1 MDFYACFQIIY
12 QKTKMKKRSLATLI
26 IAFFAMVVFSQNL
39 TQTVRGTIIDTD
51 SNLPLIGAQIVIPG
65 TDPLMGTTTD
75 VDGKFRFESISLGR
89 ITLQLSYMGYENKT
103 IPNIV
108 VNSGKEVVLDLNMQ
122 ESFETLNEI
131 EVIANKDKGAALND
145 MSLVSS
151 RSISIEQTE
160 RFAGSFND
168 PSRILSNFAGVTNT
182 QDGSNDII
190 VRGNSPKY
198 IQWRLEGLEITN
210 PNHFADQNSVSGGIS
225 ALNTNLLATSDF
237 YTGAFSPEYGDVLSG
252 VYDVKLRAGNNEKF
266 EAIFGFGLL
275 GTDLTLE
282 GPFKKG
288 YGGSYLINYR
298 YSTISL
304 VNDIGLADIDGAL
317 KFQDASF
324 KIVLPTKEMGTFS
337 LFGLGGLSSFLLE
350 DVKPDLWDTPGD
362 GSFSPNIIEDFDKG
376 SHLANFGI
384 THTLSINDKSYLKT
398 SLSYSSNNIDDDV
411 FESKTTKILDG
422 QGDFLRD
429 SIISRQVNYQGRLKN
444 SAYRGAIT
452 YNNKLNAK
460 NKIQIGSK
468 YALLDYDNNQSRFQ
482 ADGNTR
488 FAIVDFNENIS
499 TVRNFVSW
507 KHRLRED
514 ITIVSGIQNMNV
526 LLNNKS
532 TLEPRLAVKWKLNNT
547 SSFNAGY
554 GKHSTME
561 SLHNYFTKVEL
572 DNGSLIE
579 PNKDLGLLKAH
590 HYVLGYEKRFTKNL
604 MAKIEVYYQA
614 LYDLPV
620 ENNDTSFYATINEG
634 LDFRYVDLV
643 NEGTGKNYG
652 IELTLER
659 FLDNNYYFLINGS
672 LYNSK
677 YKSLEGVER
686 NTQYN
691 GNYLVNILMGKE
703 FQNLGKKKNQTLS
716 LNGKIFFGGGKRIVP
731 LLRDGQGNLA
741 VDTGNNNYWNYE
753 KAYENKLEDIYQ
765 ITLSASYKFNKPKA
779 THEIFINL
787 DNVTNTK
794 GKVSEYYDE
803 SEPNSI
809 GHLTQFGMFPNLMYR
824 VYF

>member
-1 MDFYACFQIIY
+1 
-12 QKTKMKKRSLATLI
+12 MKRLSLTTLLIAIFAT
-26 IAFFAMVVFSQNL
+26 VTFSQNL

-51 SNLPLIGAQIVIPG
+51 SKLPLIGAQIVILG
-65 TDPLMGTTTD
+65 TDPLVGTNTD
-75 VDGKFRFESISLGR
+75 VDGKFRLENIPLGR
-89 ITLQLSYMGYENKT
+89 IALQLSYVGFEDKT

-108 VNSGKEVVLDLNMQ
+108 VNSGKEVVLNLTME
-122 ESFETLNEI
+122 ESFETLSEVV
-131 EVIANKDKGAALND
+131 VIANKNKGAALND
-145 MSLVSS
+145 MSLISA
-151 RSISIEQTE
+151 RSVSIEQTE
-160 RFAGSFND
+160 RYAGSFND

-225 ALNTNLLATSDF
+225 ALNANLLASSDF

-252 VYDVKLRAGNNEKF
+252 VYDVNMRAGNNEKF
-266 EAIFGFGLL
+266 ESTFGFGLL
-275 GTDLTLE
+275 GTDFTFE

-288 YGGSYLINYR
+288 YGGSFLVNYR

-304 VNDIGLADIDGAL
+304 VNDIGLADIGGLL

-324 KIVLPTKEMGTFS
+324 KIVLPTKNIGTFS
-337 LFGLGGLSSFLLE
+337 LFGLGGKSSFFLE

-362 GSFSPNIIEDFDKG
+362 ASSRPDIIEDYDKG
-376 SHLANFGI
+376 SILANLGVK
-384 THTLSINDKSYLKT
+384 HVMPINDNSYIKT

-411 FESKTTKILDG
+411 LESKTTKIYDE
-422 QGDFLRD
+422 QDDFLRD
-429 SIISRQVNYQGRLKN
+429 SILSTKVNYQGRLKN

-460 NKIQIGSK
+460 NKIQIGTK
-468 YALLDYDNNQSRFQ
+468 YSLFDYDNNQSRLQ
-482 ADGNTR
+482 ENGTTR
-488 FAIVDFNENIS
+488 FAVVDFKENMS
-499 TVRNFVSW
+499 TVRNFISW
-507 KHRLRED
+507 KHRLNED

-532 TLEPRLAVKWKLNNT
+532 TFEPRLAVKWKLNNT
-547 SSFNAGY
+547 SSLNAGY

-561 SLHNYFTKVEL
+561 SIHNYFTKVEL
-572 DNGSLIE
+572 DDGSVVE

-590 HYVLGYEKRFTKNL
+590 HFVLGYEKRFTKNL
-604 MAKIEVYYQA
+604 MIKAEVYYQD

-620 ENNDTSFYATINEG
+620 ENSDTSYYATINEG
-634 LDFRYVDLV
+634 IDYRYVDLV

-659 FLDNNYYFLINGS
+659 FLANNYYFLLNGS

-677 YKSLEGVER
+677 YKSLEGRER

-691 GNYLVNILMGKE
+691 GNYLANFLVGKE
-703 FQNLGKKKNQTLS
+703 FQGLGKKKNQSLS
-716 LNGKIFFGGGKRIVP
+716 LNGKIFYGGGKRIVP
-731 LLRDGQGNLA
+731 LLRDGQGGLA
-741 VDTGNNNYWNYE
+741 VDPENNNYWDFE
-753 KAYENKLEDIYQ
+753 KAYENKLEDVYQ
-765 ITLSASYKFNKPKA
+765 ITISASYKWNKPKS
-779 THEIFINL
+779 THEIFMNL

-794 GKVSEYYDE
+794 GNVSEYYDE
-803 SEPNSI
+803 SEPNST
-809 GHLTQFGMFPNLMYR
+809 GHLTQFGFFPNLMYR
-824 VYF
+824 VNF

>member
-1 MDFYACFQIIY
+1 
-12 QKTKMKKRSLATLI
+12 MKKRSLTTVILALFATV
-26 IAFFAMVVFSQNL
+26 AFSQNL

-51 SNLPLIGAQIVIPG
+51 SKLPIIGVQIILPGTTPLIGA
-65 TDPLMGTTTD
+65 TTD
-75 VDGKFRFESISLGR
+75 VDGKFRFEHISLGR
-89 ITLQLSYMGYENKT
+89 ITLQLSYLGYENKT
-103 IPNIV
+103 LPNIV
-108 VNSGKEVVLDLNMQ
+108 VNSGKEVVLQLNMQ
-122 ESFETLNEI
+122 ESFETLAEVV
-131 EVIANKDKGAALND
+131 VIANKNKGAALND

-160 RFAGSFND
+160 RFAGAFND

-252 VYDVKLRAGNNEKF
+252 VYDVKLRAGNNEKM
-266 EAIFGFGLL
+266 ETTFGFGLL

-304 VNDIGLADIDGAL
+304 VNDIGLANIDGLL

-324 KIVLPTKEMGTFS
+324 KIVLPTKKIGTFS
-337 LFGLGGLSSFLLE
+337 IFGLGGLSSFFLE

-362 GSFSPNIIEDFDKG
+362 GNFNRDIIEDFDKG

-384 THTLSINDKSYLKT
+384 KHTLPINDQSYIKT
-398 SLSYSSNNIDDDV
+398 ALSYSSNGIDDDV

-422 QGDFLRD
+422 QGDFLKD
-429 SIISRQVNYQGRLKN
+429 SIISRQVNYQGRLIN
-444 SAYRGAIT
+444 SAFRGAVT

-460 NKIQIGSK
+460 NKIQIGAK
-468 YALLDYDNNQSRFQ
+468 YALLDYDNTQSRLQ
-482 ADGNTR
+482 ADGATR
-488 FAIVDFNENIS
+488 FAVVNFKENIS
-499 TVRNFVSW
+499 TVRSFVSW
-507 KHRLRED
+507 KHRLTED
-514 ITIVSGIQNMNV
+514 ITIVSGLQNMNV
-526 LLNNKS
+526 LLNNKN
-532 TLEPRLAVKWKLNNT
+532 TLEPRLAVKWQVNNT
-547 SSFNAGY
+547 SSLNAGY

-572 DNGSLIE
+572 ADGSVIE

-604 MAKIEVYYQA
+604 MAKVEVYYQA

-634 LDFRYVDLV
+634 VDFRYVDLV

-672 LYNSK
+672 LYNST
-677 YKSLEGVER
+677 YKSLEGVKR

-703 FQNLGKKKNQTLS
+703 FRNLGKKKNRTLS
-716 LNGKIFFGGGKRIVP
+716 LNGKIFYGGGKRIVP

-741 VDTGNNNYWNYE
+741 VDTGNNNYWDFE

-765 ITLSASYKFNKPKA
+765 ITLSASLKFNKPKA

-809 GHLTQFGMFPNLMYR
+809 GNLTQFGLFPNLMYR

>member
-1 MDFYACFQIIY
+1 
-12 QKTKMKKRSLATLI
+12 MKKRSLTIVILVLFATI
-26 IAFFAMVVFSQNL
+26 TFSQNL
-39 TQTVRGTIIDTD
+39 TQTVRGTVMDTD
-51 SNLPLIGAQIVIPG
+51 SKLPLIGVQIVLPG
-65 TDPLMGTTTD
+65 TAPLIGATTD
-75 VDGKFRFESISLGR
+75 VDGKFRFDNISLGR
-89 ITLQLSYMGYENKT
+89 ITLQLSYLGYENKT
-103 IPNIV
+103 LPNIV
-108 VNSGKEVVLDLNMQ
+108 VNSGKEVVLQLSMQ
-122 ESFETLNEI
+122 ESFETLAEVV
-131 EVIANKDKGAALND
+131 VIANKNKGAALND

-160 RFAGSFND
+160 RFAGAFND

-252 VYDVKLRAGNNEKF
+252 VYDVKLRAGNNEKM
-266 EAIFGFGLL
+266 EATFGFGLL

-288 YGGSYLINYR
+288 YGGSYLVNYR

-304 VNDIGLADIDGAL
+304 VNDIGVANIDGLL

-324 KIVLPTKEMGTFS
+324 KIVLPTKRIGTFS
-337 LFGLGGLSSFLLE
+337 ILGLGGLSSFFLE

-362 GSFSPNIIEDFDKG
+362 GNFNRDIMEDFDKG

-384 THTLSINDKSYLKT
+384 KHTLPINDKSYIKT
-398 SLSYSSNNIDDDV
+398 ALSYSSNGIDDDV
-411 FESKTTKILDG
+411 FESRTTKILDG
-422 QGDFLRD
+422 QGDFLKD
-429 SIISRQVNYQGRLKN
+429 SIISRQVNYQGRLIN
-444 SAYRGAIT
+444 SAFRGAIT

-460 NKIQIGSK
+460 NKIQLGAK
-468 YALLDYDNNQSRFQ
+468 YALLDYDNTQSRLQ
-482 ADGNTR
+482 ADGTTR
-488 FAIVDFNENIS
+488 FEVVNFKENIS
-499 TVRNFVSW
+499 TVRSFVSW
-507 KHRLRED
+507 KHRLTEA

-532 TLEPRLAVKWKLNNT
+532 TIEPRLAVKWQLNNT
-547 SSFNAGY
+547 SSINAGY

-561 SLHNYFTKVEL
+561 SMHNYFTKVEL
-572 DNGSLIE
+572 ADGSVIE
-579 PNKDLGLLKAH
+579 PNKGLGLLKAH
-590 HYVLGYEKRFTKNL
+590 HFVLGYEKRFTKNL
-604 MAKIEVYYQA
+604 MAKVEVYYQA

-620 ENNDTSFYATINEG
+620 ENKDTSFYATINEG
-634 LDFRYVDLV
+634 VDFRYVDLV

-659 FLDNNYYFLINGS
+659 FLANNYYFLINGS
-672 LYNSK
+672 LYNST
-677 YKSLEGVER
+677 YKSLEGVKR

-703 FQNLGKKKNQTLS
+703 FRNLGKKKNRTLS
-716 LNGKIFFGGGKRIVP
+716 LNGKIFYGGGKRIVP

-741 VDTGNNNYWNYE
+741 VDAGNNNYWDYE

-765 ITLSASYKFNKPKA
+765 ITLSASLKFNKPKA

-803 SEPNSI
+803 REPNSI
-809 GHLTQFGMFPNLMYR
+809 GNLTQFGLFPNLMYR

>member
-1 MDFYACFQIIY
+1 
-12 QKTKMKKRSLATLI
+12 MKRLSLTSLL
-26 IAFFAMVVFSQNL
+26 FAIFASVVFSQNL

-51 SNLPLIGAQIVIPG
+51 SKLPLIGAQIVILG
-65 TDPLMGTTTD
+65 TDPLIGTNTD
-75 VDGKFRFESISLGR
+75 VDGKFRLENIPLGR
-89 ITLQLSYMGYENKT
+89 IALQLSYVGFEDKT

-108 VNSGKEVVLDLNMQ
+108 VNSGKEVVLNLTME
-122 ESFETLNEI
+122 ESFETLSEVV
-131 EVIANKDKGAALND
+131 VIANKNKGAALND
-145 MSLVSS
+145 MSLISA
-151 RSISIEQTE
+151 RSVSIEQTE
-160 RFAGSFND
+160 RYAGSFND

-210 PNHFADQNSVSGGIS
+210 PNHFADQNSISGGIS
-225 ALNTNLLATSDF
+225 ALNANLLASSDF

-252 VYDVKLRAGNNEKF
+252 VYDVNMRAGNNEKF
-266 EAIFGFGLL
+266 ESTFGFGLL
-275 GTDLTLE
+275 GTDFTFE

-288 YGGSYLINYR
+288 YGGSFLVNYR

-304 VNDIGLADIDGAL
+304 VSDLGLADIGGLL

-324 KIVLPTKEMGTFS
+324 KVVLPTKNIGTFS
-337 LFGLGGLSSFLLE
+337 LFGLGGKSSFFLE

-362 GSFSPNIIEDFDKG
+362 ASLRPDIIEDYDKG
-376 SHLANFGI
+376 SILANFGVK
-384 THTLSINDKSYLKT
+384 HVMPINDNSYIKT

-411 FESKTTKILDG
+411 FESKTTKLYDER
-422 QGDFLRD
+422 DEFLRD
-429 SIISRQVNYQGRLKN
+429 SILSTKVNYQGRLKN

-460 NKIQIGSK
+460 NKIQIGTK
-468 YALLDYDNNQSRFQ
+468 YSLFDYDNNQSRLQ
-482 ADGNTR
+482 ENGTTR
-488 FAIVDFNENIS
+488 FAVVDFKENMS
-499 TVRNFVSW
+499 TVRNFISW
-507 KHRLRED
+507 KHRLNED

-532 TLEPRLAVKWKLNNT
+532 TFEPRLAVKWKLNNT
-547 SSFNAGY
+547 SSLNAGY

-561 SLHNYFTKVEL
+561 SIHNYFTKVEL
-572 DNGSLIE
+572 EDGNVTE

-590 HYVLGYEKRFTKNL
+590 HFVLGYEKRFTKNL
-604 MAKIEVYYQA
+604 MVKAEVYYQG

-620 ENNDTSFYATINEG
+620 ENSDTSYYATINEG
-634 LDFRYVDLV
+634 IDYRYVDLV

-659 FLDNNYYFLINGS
+659 FLANNYYFLLNGS

-677 YKSLEGVER
+677 YKSLEGKER

-691 GNYLVNILMGKE
+691 GNYLVNFLVGKE
-703 FQNLGKKKNQTLS
+703 FQGLGKKKNQSLS
-716 LNGKIFFGGGKRIVP
+716 LNGKIFYGGGKRIVP
-731 LLRDGQGNLA
+731 LLRDGQGGLA
-741 VDTGNNNYWNYE
+741 VDPENNNYWDFE
-753 KAYENKLEDIYQ
+753 KAYENKLEDVYQ
-765 ITLSASYKFNKPKA
+765 ITISASYKWNKPKS
-779 THEIFINL
+779 THEIFMNL

-794 GKVSEYYDE
+794 GNVSEYYDE
-803 SEPNSI
+803 SEPNST
-809 GHLTQFGMFPNLMYR
+809 GHLTQFGFFPNLMYR
-824 VYF
+824 VNF

>member
-1 MDFYACFQIIY
+1 
-12 QKTKMKKRSLATLI
+12 MKKRGLTTVM
-26 IAFFAMVVFSQNL
+26 IAFFATVAFSQNL
-39 TQTVRGTIIDTD
+39 TQTVRGTIVDTD
-51 SNLPLIGAQIVIPG
+51 SKLPLIGAQIAIPG

-75 VDGKFRFESISLGR
+75 MDGKFRFENISLGR
-89 ITLQLSYMGYENKT
+89 ISLQLSYLGYENKT
-103 IPNIV
+103 LSNIV
-108 VNSGKEVVLDLNMQ
+108 VNAGKEVVLHLDMQ
-122 ESFETLNEI
+122 ESFETLSEVV
-131 EVIANKDKGAALND
+131 VIAYKNKGAALND

-198 IQWRLEGLEITN
+198 VQWRLEGLEITN
-210 PNHFADQNSVSGGIS
+210 PNHFADQNSVGGGIS

-252 VYDVKLRAGNNEKF
+252 VYDVKLRAGNNEKM
-266 EAIFGFGLL
+266 EATFGFGLL

-304 VNDIGLADIDGAL
+304 VNDIGLADIDGLL

-324 KIVLPTKEMGTFS
+324 KIVLPTKRIGTFS
-337 LFGLGGLSSFLLE
+337 FFGLGGLSSFLLE

-362 GSFSPNIIEDFDKG
+362 GSLSPDIIEDFDKG

-384 THTLSINDKSYLKT
+384 KHTLPINDKSYIKT
-398 SLSYSSNNIDDDV
+398 SLSYSSNGIDDDV
-411 FESKTTKILDG
+411 FESKITKILDG
-422 QGDFLRD
+422 EGDHLKD
-429 SIISRQVNYQGRLKN
+429 SITSRQVNYQGRLKN
-444 SAYRGAIT
+444 SAFRSAIT

-460 NKIQIGSK
+460 NKVQIGAK
-468 YALLDYDNNQSRFQ
+468 YTLLDYDNNQSRFQ
-482 ADGNTR
+482 EDGTTR
-488 FAIVDFNENIS
+488 FALVDSKENIS

-507 KHRLRED
+507 KHRLNED
-514 ITIVSGIQNMNV
+514 ITIVSGIQNLNV
-526 LLNNKS
+526 LHNNKS

-547 SSFNAGY
+547 SSLNAGY

-561 SLHNYFTKVEL
+561 SIHNYFTKVEL
-572 DNGSLIE
+572 DDGSIIE

-590 HYVLGYEKRFTKNL
+590 HYVLGFEKRFTKNL
-604 MAKIEVYYQA
+604 MAKFEVYYQA

-643 NEGTGKNYG
+643 NEGTGKNFG

-672 LYNSK
+672 LYNST
-677 YKSLEGVER
+677 YKSLEGRER

-703 FQNLGKKKNQTLS
+703 FQHLGKKKNQTLS
-716 LNGKIFFGGGKRIVP
+716 LNGKISYGGGKRIVP
-731 LLRDGQGNLA
+731 LLRDGQGDLA
-741 VDTGNNNYWNYE
+741 VDTDNNNYWDYE

-765 ITLSASYKFNKPKA
+765 ITLSASYKFNRPKT

-794 GKVSEYYDE
+794 GNVSEYYDE

-809 GHLTQFGMFPNLMYR
+809 GHLTQFGLFPNLMYR

>member
-1 MDFYACFQIIY
+1 
-12 QKTKMKKRSLATLI
+12 MKKLSLTILLI
-26 IAFFAMVVFSQNL
+26 AIFALFSFSQNL

-51 SNLPLIGAQIVIPG
+51 SKLPLIGAQIVILG
-65 TDPLMGTTTD
+65 TDPLIGTNTD
-75 VDGKFRFESISLGR
+75 VDGNFRLENISLGR
-89 ITLQLSYMGYENKT
+89 ITLQLSYVGYEDKT

-108 VNSGKEVVLDLNMQ
+108 LNSAKEGVLNLNMQ
-122 ESFETLNEI
+122 ESFETLGEVV
-131 EVIANKDKGAALND
+131 VIANKNKGAALND
-145 MSLVSS
+145 MSLISA

-160 RFAGSFND
+160 RYAGSFND

-225 ALNTNLLATSDF
+225 ALNANLLATSDF

-252 VYDVKLRAGNNEKF
+252 VYDVNFRAGNNEKL
-266 EAIFGFGLL
+266 EATFGFGLL
-275 GTDLTLE
+275 GTDFTLE

-288 YGGSYLINYR
+288 YGGSYLVNYR

-304 VNDIGLADIDGAL
+304 VNDIGLADIGGLL

-324 KIVLPTKEMGTFS
+324 KIVLPTKIMGTFS

-362 GSFSPNIIEDFDKG
+362 GSLRPDINEDYDKG
-376 SHLANFGI
+376 SVLANFGI
-384 THTLSINDKSYLKT
+384 KHTMPINDNSYIKT
-398 SLSYSSNNIDDDV
+398 SLSYSNNGIDDDV
-411 FESKTTKILDG
+411 FESKTTKILDD
-422 QGDFLRD
+422 QGEFLKD
-429 SIISRQVNYQGRLKN
+429 SIISRQVNYKGRLKN

-468 YALLDYDNNQSRFQ
+468 YALFDYDNNQSRLQ
-482 ADGNTR
+482 EDGTTR
-488 FAIVDFNENIS
+488 FAMTDFKENMS
-499 TVRNFVSW
+499 TVRNFISW
-507 KHRLRED
+507 KHRLNED

-532 TLEPRLAVKWKLNNT
+532 TFEPRLAVKWKLNST
-547 SSFNAGY
+547 SSLNAGY

-561 SLHNYFTKVEL
+561 NIHNYFTKVEL
-572 DNGSLIE
+572 NDGSVIE
-579 PNKDLGLLKAH
+579 PNKDLGLLKAN

-604 MAKIEVYYQA
+604 MAKVEVYYQS

-620 ENNDTSFYATINEG
+620 ENSDTSFYATINEG
-634 LDFRYVDLV
+634 IDYRYVDLV

-659 FLDNNYYFLINGS
+659 FLDNNYYFLVNGS

-677 YKSLEGVER
+677 YKSLEGTER

-691 GNYLVNILMGKE
+691 GNYLVNFLVGKE

-716 LNGKIFFGGGKRIVP
+716 LNGKIFYGGGKRVVP
-731 LLRDGQGNLA
+731 LLRDGQGDLA
-741 VDTGNNNYWNYE
+741 VDPGNNNYWDFE
-753 KAYENKLEDIYQ
+753 KAYDNKLEDVYQ
-765 ITLSASYKFNKPKA
+765 ITISASYKFNRPKT
-779 THEIFINL
+779 THEIFVNL

-794 GKVSEYYDE
+794 GNVSEYYDE

-809 GHLTQFGMFPNLMYR
+809 GNLTQFGFFPNLMYR
-824 VYF
+824 VHF

>member
-1 MDFYACFQIIY
+1 
-12 QKTKMKKRSLATLI
+12 MKKLSLAILLI
-26 IAFFAMVVFSQNL
+26 ALLSTVSFGQNL
-39 TQTVRGTIIDTD
+39 TQTVRGSVVDTD
-51 SNLPLIGAQIVIPG
+51 SKRPLIGAQIVFLG
-65 TDPLMGTTTD
+65 SDPLVGTTTD
-75 VDGKFRFESISLGR
+75 LDGNFRFENISLDR
-89 ITLQLSYMGYENKT
+89 ITLQISFIGYGYLT
-103 IPNIV
+103 LPNIV
-108 VNSGKEVVLDLNMQ
+108 VNSGKEVVLNLSMM
-122 ESFETLNEI
+122 ESFETLS
-131 EVIANKDKGAALND
+131 EVVVIGNKDDGTALND
-145 MSLVSS
+145 MSLISS
-151 RSISIEQTE
+151 RSISVEQTE

-168 PSRILSNFAGVTNT
+168 PSRILSNFAGVTST

-198 IQWRLEGLEITN
+198 IQWRLEGLEIKN

-225 ALNTNLLATSDF
+225 ALNANLLARSDF

-252 VYDVKLRAGNNEKF
+252 VYDVNMRAGNNEKL
-266 EAIFGFGLL
+266 EATFGFGLL

-304 VNDIGLADIDGAL
+304 VNDIGLADIDGLL
-317 KFQDASF
+317 KYQDASF
-324 KIVLPTKEMGTFS
+324 KIVLPTKKHGVFS
-337 LFGLGGLSSFLLE
+337 LFGLGGKSSFLLE

-362 GSFSPNIIEDFDKG
+362 GSLDPNIIEDFDKG
-376 SHLANFGI
+376 THLANFGI
-384 THTLSINDKSYLKT
+384 KHTLPINDNSFIKT
-398 SLSYSSNNIDDDV
+398 SLSYSNNGIDDDV
-411 FESKTTKILDG
+411 FESEITKILG
-422 QGDFLRD
+422 EQGEFLRD
-429 SIISRQVNYQGRLKN
+429 SIMSRRLNYQGRLKN

-460 NKIQIGSK
+460 NKIKIGTK
-468 YALLDYDNNQSRFQ
+468 YAFLDYDNNQSRFQ
-482 ADGNTR
+482 EDGTTR
-488 FAIVDFNENIS
+488 FAVVDVVEIIS
-499 TVRNFVSW
+499 TIRNFFSW
-507 KHRLRED
+507 KHRLSED
-514 ITIVSGIQNMNV
+514 ITIVSGVHNMNV
-526 LLNNKS
+526 LFNNKS
-532 TLEPRLAVKWKLNNT
+532 TIEPRFAVKWKVNNT

-561 SLHNYFTKVEL
+561 SMHNYFTKVEME
-572 DNGSLIE
+572 DGSVIE
-579 PNKDLGLLKAH
+579 PNKDLGLLKSH
-590 HYVLGYEKRFTKNL
+590 HFVLGYEKRFSKNL
-604 MAKIEVYYQA
+604 MAKFEVYYQA

-634 LDFRYVDLV
+634 LEYKYVDLV

-652 IELTLER
+652 VELTIER
-659 FLDNNYYFLINGS
+659 FFDKNYYFLINGS
-672 LYNSK
+672 VYNSK
-677 YKSLEGVER
+677 YKSLEGRER

-691 GNYLVNILMGKE
+691 GNYLVNVLMGKE

-716 LNGKIFFGGGKRIVP
+716 INGKVFYGGGKRIIP
-731 LLRDGQGNLA
+731 LLRDGQGDLA
-741 VDTGNNNYWNYE
+741 VDTGNNNYWDYE
-753 KAYENKLEDIYQ
+753 KAYDNKLVDIYQ
-765 ITLSASYKFNKPKA
+765 ITLSASYKFNRPKA

-809 GHLTQFGMFPNLMYR
+809 GHLTQFGLFPNLMYR